1 MGFIT
6 RKIIRW
12 KLPEIWKELT
22 GKEMPVDPDEYD
34 RMLDAIPAAIEKEV
48 GLYIKKHWWD
58 RFIDGISRL
67 PRPLF
72 SFGLFILFFIGAVAP
87 DVFNNIMISYSAAP
101 SMFWVIAIT
110 IITSWFGGRI
120 VQEFG
125 GFKKLLGSVSPK
137 TVIES
142 ILESRKQRWRLES
155 EKDFKRRIKDESNS
169 LTEDDIQRWNT
180 IYKRE
185 N

>member
-1 MGFIT
+1 MGVIA
-6 RKIIRW
+6 RKIVGW
-12 KLPEIWKELT
+12 KLPKMWKELT
-22 GKEMPVDPDEYD
+22 GKEMSVDPDEYE
-34 RMLDAIPAAIEKEV
+34 RMLDSIPDEIRKET

-58 RFIDGISRL
+58 RIIDGINRL

-72 SFGLFILFFIGAVAP
+72 SFGLFTLFFIGAVAP
-87 DVFNNIMISYSAAP
+87 EIFNKIMISYSAAP

-120 VQEFG
+120 VREFG
-125 GFKKLLGSVSPK
+125 GFNKLLGSVSPK
-137 TVIES
+137 AVIEG

-169 LTEDDIQRWNT
+169 LTEDDIQRWNE

-185 N
+185 D